1 MKIRKNLSDA
11 EMFRGS
17 REKLTFENSVY
28 ADEKP
33 QPAKIKAVKTPVQK
47 TILLPDEALE
57 RLNRF
62 LLEISMEWLK
72 NKNGDCSWKVTKENG
87 RIIIMPAANK
97 K

>member
-1 MKIRKNLSDA
+1 MKIRKNLPDA

-17 REKLTFENSVY
+17 REKLTFENGVY
-28 ADEKP
+28 TDEKP
-33 QPAKIKAVKTPVQK
+33 QPAKIKAVKTSAQK
-47 TILLPDEALE
+47 TILLPDEARE

-72 NKNGDCSWKVTKENG
+72 NKNGDCSWKVIKENG